1 MSLHECLPT
10 PGCLNLQEASRAE
23 AKPKEEQV
31 AVAAEDV
38 NLEETRH
45 QGQVALRRLYHESK
59 RPLVV
64 MYTSPGCGAPCPVED
79 VRWPQAPEW
88 SSGLKSHSR

>member
-1 MSLHECLPT
+1 MNPCCAWQFADVGLLEPA
-10 PGCLNLQEASRAE
+10 GGVQGRGE
-23 AKPKEEQV
+23 AKGGNRWLWRRR
-31 AVAAEDV
+31 DV

-64 MYTSPGCGAPCPVED
+64 MYTSPGCGASIVHH
-79 VRWPQAPEW
+79 V
-88 SSGLKSHSR
+88 L

>member
-1 MSLHECLPT
+1 LRF
-10 PGCLNLQEASRAE
+10 QETHKA
-23 AKPKEEQV
+23 AKPPKEEQQV

-64 MYTSPGCGAPCPVED
+64 MYTSPGCGALRALGFGSVCRLP
-79 VRWPQAPEW
+79 
-88 SSGLKSHSR
+88 

>member
-1 MSLHECLPT
+1 MS
-10 PGCLNLQEASRAE
+10 GCLNLQEASKAE

-64 MYTSPGCGAPCPVED
+64 MYTSPGCGASCMMCRKSVAVLLRRLSRFSD
-79 VRWPQAPEW
+79 LVAPI
-88 SSGLKSHSR
+88 

>member
-1 MSLHECLPT
+1 MQEVCQCRRVLTFPQST
-10 PGCLNLQEASRAE
+10 YLQEAAKAE
-23 AKPKEEQV
+23 TKPKEEQV

-38 NLEETRH
+38 NLQETRH

-64 MYTSPGCGAPCPVED
+64 MYTSPGCGA
-79 VRWPQAPEW
+79 
-88 SSGLKSHSR
+88 